1 MDALNNT
8 NLAKIH
14 QTQAHSGS
22 LNLSLEIAWDVAV
35 ARWLA
40 QVIIEVLL
48 VVLTA
53 VIERMTRALD
63 TELACALES
72 EL

>member
-8 NLAKIH
+8 NLAKIY
-14 QTQAHSGS
+14 QTHAHSGS
-22 LNLSLEIAWDVAV
+22 PSLSLEIAWGVTIV
-35 ARWLA
+35 RWLA
-40 QVIIEVLL
+40 QVVIEVLM

-53 VIERMTRALD
+53 VIEKMARAFD

>member
-8 NLAKIH
+8 NLAKIY
-14 QTQAHSGS
+14 QTHAHSGS
-22 LNLSLEIAWDVAV
+22 LNLSLEIAWDVTI

-40 QVIIEVLL
+40 QLIIEVLL

-53 VIERMTRALD
+53 VIERMARALG